1 MLFSC
6 TGAGGRFP
14 HRAGVRKRGILSF
27 SKESIPLYN
36 PREKGRGAAI
46 CGSKSCAACG
56 LHSRW
61 QLCCLTDVAY
71 PLRVIRCGVHGF
83 AMSLLRIVTA
93 HNRALL
99 REARVT
105 VVGQQTA
112 CRMRHCCARRIQRN
126 DRISGRFL
134 VLLSRQVQ
142 LGQLRRRMP
151 RMCSPCRGSRSR
163 SLRAYHLENA
173 PICWSS
179 AARLEF

>member
-1 MLFSC
+1 MVSL
-6 TGAGGRFP
+6 R
-14 HRAGVRKRGILSF
+14 RAGERQRGAILFPRKENS
-27 SKESIPLYN
+27 PLYTPQEN
-36 PREKGRGAAI
+36 ARGLPPRPRTLAVSI
-46 CGSKSCAACG
+46 LKSCSACG

-71 PLRVIRCGVHGF
+71 PLRVIRYGVHGF
-83 AMSLLRIVTA
+83 AMNPCDSKHSATA
-93 HNRALL
+93 PYY

-105 VVGQQTA
+105 FARRQIA

-179 AARLEF
+179 AVRLEF

>member
-1 MLFSC
+1 MVSL
-6 TGAGGRFP
+6 R
-14 HRAGVRKRGILSF
+14 RAGERQRGAILFPRKENS
-27 SKESIPLYN
+27 PPY
-36 PREKGRGAAI
+36 PPQEKGTRGLPPRPRTLAVSI
-46 CGSKSCAACG
+46 LKSCSACG

-83 AMSLLRIVTA
+83 AMSHCDSKHSATA
-93 HNRALL
+93 PYY

-105 VVGQQTA
+105 FARRQIA

>member
-1 MLFSC
+1 MVPL
-6 TGAGGRFP
+6 R
-14 HRAGVRKRGILSF
+14 RAGERQRGAILFPRKENSP
-27 SKESIPLYN
+27 PLY
-36 PREKGRGAAI
+36 PQEKGTRGLPPRPRTLAV

-83 AMSLLRIVTA
+83 AMNPCESLPVATA
-93 HNRALL
+93 PYY

-105 VVGQQTA
+105 FARRQTA

-163 SLRAYHLENA
+163 SLRSYHLENA
-173 PICWSS
+173 PIYWSS
-179 AARLEF
+179 AVRLEF

>member
-1 MLFSC
+1 MPKGRGVLSHRR
-6 TGAGGRFP
+6 GDAGQ
-14 HRAGVRKRGILSF
+14 RGILF
-27 SKESIPLYN
+27 PKRIPPLE
-36 PREKGRGAAI
+36 PPEKGDGCSPRPPTLSVW
-46 CGSKSCAACG
+46 CLNNYTRCA

-93 HNRALL
+93 RNRALL

-179 AARLEF
+179 AVR

>member
-1 MLFSC
+1 MVFLCRTGERQRGAILFPRKENSPPYTPQEKGTRGLPPRPRTLAVLGLKSC
-6 TGAGGRFP
+6 TR
-14 HRAGVRKRGILSF
+14 
-27 SKESIPLYN
+27 
-36 PREKGRGAAI
+36 
-46 CGSKSCAACG
+46 CA
-56 LHSRW
+56 
-61 QLCCLTDVAY
+61 
-71 PLRVIRCGVHGF
+71 IRCGVHGF